1 MRDGSCVPLC
11 RADLLTVVSDNH
23 PETDP
28 FRDSLPIPAGKPHFA
43 DQNAYSEQH
52 VRTRISSA

>member
-23 PETDP
+23 PKRTVIGTYLSETLSHNITTWDE
-28 FRDSLPIPAGKPHFA
+28 IM
-43 DQNAYSEQH
+43 NA
-52 VRTRISSA
+52 RRA